1 MAKGSLRVNGII
13 VDTDGEIKAS
23 TGDSI
28 VIREDDGSAVITV
41 DTAGKVGINTT
52 APGAQFDIR
61 GPAGTGTAP
70 AGVLRLSTAETS
82 VVDADQLGRIE
93 FIAPLEAG
101 GTDAILVGAS
111 IYAEADNTFAA
122 DNNQT
127 EIVFATGASEAA
139 AEKMRLTSDGKLGI
153 GIATPASS
161 LDVRGTMQVVVNDTG
176 YDVKF
181 FGATSGAYAEWDE
194 SADELELRGGAA
206 TPGKLLLSTAET
218 TVVDGNKLGQIDFQ
232 APLDSAGTDAILVG
246 ASIYAEADA
255 TFSSSVNATE
265 LVFAT
270 GASEAAAE
278 KMRLTSDGNVG
289 IGVADPTTKLHV
301 AGTLWVNAGYSDTI
315 MDGTPGSNDT
325 CNLIGSG
332 GYWALRTDNTSKGIN
347 FDIYAAGTPT
357 VALKIL
363 QDGKVGINTT
373 SPSALLDIDS
383 SGDNVAALEINLTGQ
398 EYSSADPCII
408 SANDAGSTRALFRI
422 HEEAT
427 RSNTA
432 TDLFKITQSGSNT
445 YLFNVLANGN
455 VGIGTSPPGLN
466 AGGVAAIDPS
476 TNFGGTLLHID
487 NTGGDAT
494 LVIGG
499 SDQPNIIMVDGNS
512 SANKRYYHQTVISD
526 VYKFRLLNDAG
537 SLVNDNVLVLDGH
550 NARVGIGTSAP
561 DYPLHLATATVNVGQ
576 IIQGSYNNN
585 ANPNLTIQKSN
596 GSIASPTAITSGH
609 YCGQIR
615 FNSYDGNSWHG
626 SADIVCATSGTV
638 ADGRVAGDLRFRTA
652 PDSVAGVSERMRI
665 THHGRVGIGTTD
677 PNSPLT
683 VNLNYT
689 SGAVCSF
696 YQQYASQTTLYVKN
710 SSASFAASMQYQ
722 ITELNDSANGNF
734 CWYSDTNDVKIKMN
748 TNGDGWWDGAADNGS
763 ADYAEYFEADSDNS
777 SAKISHGT
785 TVVLINGKIRPATS
799 GEQPIGIIRPHD
811 GVAMVGNSAWSRWQR
826 KGLRDDYGKKILEE
840 YTTTVWTDADGEVH
854 DVATDELTE
863 RGFVGDKA
871 PPADAVIKSENDD
884 GTKLTRTKQNPDWDA
899 SHTYVQRENRPEWN
913 IVGLLGQ
920 IPITKGQ
927 PTNSNWIKM
936 WDISDT
942 VEMWFVK

>member
-1 MAKGSLRVNGII
+1 MGSLV
-13 VDTDGEIKAS
+13 
-23 TGDSI
+23 
-28 VIREDDGSAVITV
+28 
-41 DTAGKVGINTT
+41 
-52 APGAQFDIR
+52 
-61 GPAGTGTAP
+61 
-70 AGVLRLSTAETS
+70 AE
-82 VVDADQLGRIE
+82 L
-93 FIAPLEAG
+93 
-101 GTDAILVGAS
+101 
-111 IYAEADNTFAA
+111 
-122 DNNQT
+122 
-127 EIVFATGASEAA
+127 
-139 AEKMRLTSDGKLGI
+139 AEKLSS
-153 GIATPASS
+153 ATNN
-161 LDVRGTMQVVVNDTG
+161 LD
-176 YDVKF
+176 F
-181 FGATSGAYAEWDE
+181 DE
-194 SADELELRGGAA
+194 QTLFLNTSAD
-206 TPGKLLLSTAET
+206 T
-218 TVVDGNKLGQIDFQ
+218 
-232 APLDSAGTDAILVG
+232 
-246 ASIYAEADA
+246 
-255 TFSSSVNATE
+255 
-265 LVFAT
+265 
-270 GASEAAAE
+270 
-278 KMRLTSDGNVG
+278 VG
-289 IGVADPTTKLHV
+289 IGTNAPDGKFDVRQS
-301 AGTLWVNAGYSDTI
+301 GTDDI
-315 MDGTPGSNDT
+315 MNLYDGT
-325 CNLIGSG
+325 
-332 GYWALRTDNTSKGIN
+332 AVV
-347 FDIYAAGTPT
+347 FT
-357 VALKIL
+357 VR
-363 QDGKVGINTT
+363 DG
-373 SPSALLDIDS
+373 
-383 SGDNVAALEINLTGQ
+383 
-398 EYSSADPCII
+398 
-408 SANDAGSTRALFRI
+408 
-422 HEEAT
+422 
-427 RSNTA
+427 
-432 TDLFKITQSGSNT
+432 
-445 YLFNVLANGN
+445 GN
-455 VGIGTSPPGLN
+455 VGIGTDVPGRLVDLYQDTGGADIPLLLVRNTDSQVNFLQGVHALFPSNQGDGSTERTSIGLAVGTAFTNGNAGYIGFTSNDSDNAANRLTFGLHSADNLMCITNAGNVGIGTTAPGLN
-466 AGGVAAIDPS
+466 AGGVAAIDPF
-476 TNFGGTLLHID
+476 TNFSGTLLHID

-494 LVIGG
+494 LIIGG
-499 SDQPNIIMVDGNS
+499 SDQPNLVMVDGNS
-512 SANKRYYHQTVISD
+512 SANKRYYHQTVLSD

-826 KGLRDDYGKKILEE
+826 KGLRDDYGKKI
-840 YTTTVWTDADGEVH
+840 
-854 DVATDELTE
+854 
-863 RGFVGDKA
+863 
-871 PPADAVIKSENDD
+871 
-884 GTKLTRTKQNPDWDA
+884 
-899 SHTYVQRENRPEWN
+899 
-913 IVGLLGQ
+913 
-920 IPITKGQ
+920 
-927 PTNSNWIKM
+927 
-936 WDISDT
+936 
-942 VEMWFVK
+942 

>member
-161 LDVRGTMQVVVNDTG
+161 LDVRGTMQVGVNDTG

-332 GYWALRTDNTSKGIN
+332 GYWALRTDNSSKGIN

-363 QDGKVGINTT
+363 QDGKVGIGTT
-373 SPSALLDIDS
+373 SP
-383 SGDNVAALEINLTGQ
+383 
-398 EYSSADPCII
+398 
-408 SANDAGSTRALFRI
+408 
-422 HEEAT
+422 
-427 RSNTA
+427 
-432 TDLFKITQSGSNT
+432 
-445 YLFNVLANGN
+445 
-455 VGIGTSPPGLN
+455 
-466 AGGVAAIDPS
+466 AAI
-476 TNFGGTLLHID
+476 L
-487 NTGGDAT
+487 
-494 LVIGG
+494 
-499 SDQPNIIMVDGNS
+499 
-512 SANKRYYHQTVISD
+512 D
-526 VYKFRLLNDAG
+526 V
-537 SLVNDNVLVLDGH
+537 V
-550 NARVGIGTSAP
+550 
-561 DYPLHLATATVNVGQ
+561 
-576 IIQGSYNNN
+576 
-585 ANPNLTIQKSN
+585 
-596 GSIASPTAITSGH
+596 
-609 YCGQIR
+609 
-615 FNSYDGNSWHG
+615 
-626 SADIVCATSGTV
+626 
-638 ADGRVAGDLRFRTA
+638 
-652 PDSVAGVSERMRI
+652 
-665 THHGRVGIGTTD
+665 
-677 PNSPLT
+677 
-683 VNLNYT
+683 
-689 SGAVCSF
+689 
-696 YQQYASQTTLYVKN
+696 
-710 SSASFAASMQYQ
+710 
-722 ITELNDSANGNF
+722 
-734 CWYSDTNDVKIKMN
+734 
-748 TNGDGWWDGAADNGS
+748 
-763 ADYAEYFEADSDNS
+763 
-777 SAKISHGT
+777 
-785 TVVLINGKIRPATS
+785 
-799 GEQPIGIIRPHD
+799 
-811 GVAMVGNSAWSRWQR
+811 
-826 KGLRDDYGKKILEE
+826 
-840 YTTTVWTDADGEVH
+840 GEV
-854 DVATDELTE
+854 
-863 RGFVGDKA
+863 
-871 PPADAVIKSENDD
+871 VIRRNAI
-884 GTKLTRTKQNPDWDA
+884 RNPRFQAWVMG
-899 SHTYVQRENRPEWN
+899 S
-913 IVGLLGQ
+913 
-920 IPITKGQ
+920 
-927 PTNSNWIKM
+927 
-936 WDISDT
+936 
-942 VEMWFVK
+942 

>member
-161 LDVRGTMQVVVNDTG
+161 LDVRGTMQVGVNDTG

-363 QDGKVGINTT
+363 QDGKVGIGTT
-373 SPSALLDIDS
+373 SP
-383 SGDNVAALEINLTGQ
+383 
-398 EYSSADPCII
+398 
-408 SANDAGSTRALFRI
+408 
-422 HEEAT
+422 
-427 RSNTA
+427 
-432 TDLFKITQSGSNT
+432 
-445 YLFNVLANGN
+445 
-455 VGIGTSPPGLN
+455 
-466 AGGVAAIDPS
+466 AAI
-476 TNFGGTLLHID
+476 L
-487 NTGGDAT
+487 
-494 LVIGG
+494 
-499 SDQPNIIMVDGNS
+499 
-512 SANKRYYHQTVISD
+512 D
-526 VYKFRLLNDAG
+526 V
-537 SLVNDNVLVLDGH
+537 V
-550 NARVGIGTSAP
+550 
-561 DYPLHLATATVNVGQ
+561 
-576 IIQGSYNNN
+576 
-585 ANPNLTIQKSN
+585 
-596 GSIASPTAITSGH
+596 
-609 YCGQIR
+609 
-615 FNSYDGNSWHG
+615 
-626 SADIVCATSGTV
+626 
-638 ADGRVAGDLRFRTA
+638 
-652 PDSVAGVSERMRI
+652 
-665 THHGRVGIGTTD
+665 
-677 PNSPLT
+677 
-683 VNLNYT
+683 
-689 SGAVCSF
+689 
-696 YQQYASQTTLYVKN
+696 
-710 SSASFAASMQYQ
+710 
-722 ITELNDSANGNF
+722 
-734 CWYSDTNDVKIKMN
+734 
-748 TNGDGWWDGAADNGS
+748 
-763 ADYAEYFEADSDNS
+763 
-777 SAKISHGT
+777 
-785 TVVLINGKIRPATS
+785 
-799 GEQPIGIIRPHD
+799 
-811 GVAMVGNSAWSRWQR
+811 
-826 KGLRDDYGKKILEE
+826 
-840 YTTTVWTDADGEVH
+840 GEV
-854 DVATDELTE
+854 
-863 RGFVGDKA
+863 
-871 PPADAVIKSENDD
+871 VIRRNAI
-884 GTKLTRTKQNPDWDA
+884 RNPRFQAWVMG
-899 SHTYVQRENRPEWN
+899 S
-913 IVGLLGQ
+913 
-920 IPITKGQ
+920 
-927 PTNSNWIKM
+927 
-936 WDISDT
+936 
-942 VEMWFVK
+942 

>member
-161 LDVRGTMQVVVNDTG
+161 LDVRGTMQVGVNDTG

-363 QDGKVGINTT
+363 QDGKVGIGTT
-373 SPSALLDIDS
+373 SP
-383 SGDNVAALEINLTGQ
+383 
-398 EYSSADPCII
+398 
-408 SANDAGSTRALFRI
+408 
-422 HEEAT
+422 
-427 RSNTA
+427 
-432 TDLFKITQSGSNT
+432 
-445 YLFNVLANGN
+445 
-455 VGIGTSPPGLN
+455 
-466 AGGVAAIDPS
+466 AAI
-476 TNFGGTLLHID
+476 L
-487 NTGGDAT
+487 
-494 LVIGG
+494 
-499 SDQPNIIMVDGNS
+499 
-512 SANKRYYHQTVISD
+512 D
-526 VYKFRLLNDAG
+526 V
-537 SLVNDNVLVLDGH
+537 V
-550 NARVGIGTSAP
+550 
-561 DYPLHLATATVNVGQ
+561 
-576 IIQGSYNNN
+576 
-585 ANPNLTIQKSN
+585 
-596 GSIASPTAITSGH
+596 
-609 YCGQIR
+609 
-615 FNSYDGNSWHG
+615 
-626 SADIVCATSGTV
+626 
-638 ADGRVAGDLRFRTA
+638 
-652 PDSVAGVSERMRI
+652 
-665 THHGRVGIGTTD
+665 
-677 PNSPLT
+677 
-683 VNLNYT
+683 
-689 SGAVCSF
+689 
-696 YQQYASQTTLYVKN
+696 
-710 SSASFAASMQYQ
+710 
-722 ITELNDSANGNF
+722 
-734 CWYSDTNDVKIKMN
+734 
-748 TNGDGWWDGAADNGS
+748 
-763 ADYAEYFEADSDNS
+763 
-777 SAKISHGT
+777 
-785 TVVLINGKIRPATS
+785 
-799 GEQPIGIIRPHD
+799 
-811 GVAMVGNSAWSRWQR
+811 
-826 KGLRDDYGKKILEE
+826 
-840 YTTTVWTDADGEVH
+840 GEV
-854 DVATDELTE
+854 VI
-863 RGFVGDKA
+863 RR
-871 PPADAVIKSENDD
+871 DAI
-884 GTKLTRTKQNPDWDA
+884 RNPRFQAWVMG
-899 SHTYVQRENRPEWN
+899 S
-913 IVGLLGQ
+913 
-920 IPITKGQ
+920 
-927 PTNSNWIKM
+927 
-936 WDISDT
+936 
-942 VEMWFVK
+942 